1 MAGRKRRASTSSV
14 ESIDNSHIHWRQE
27 ASVVRTVAR
36 EVPSDEWPTFELRD
50 ATVLNKDGQTIEN
63 ALHVGYRGPYIIRG
77 YLIIDDAPQKAHL
90 ITKVRSSTPLEI
102 RECKAFSI
110 GQQDN
115 GSPVIWV
122 SGRGGWY
129 EINPSPTYRPV
140 YRKICEATTFYYDL
154 VDIYNSRP
162 LSKKPKKDLKESV
175 LSKELSTVF
184 HQYAARVGDG
194 VTLPEVYDRCSEH
207 AGFFISQ
214 FDQQD
219 RLVDWESTGFHQWLT
234 TKHKDLAD
242 LMKTPLKLSA
252 PPSIASL
259 SPKPRREFSAAASKS
274 ASVERCQTPV
284 AASRRRLRG
293 SSSLLA
299 RTASPVTVHEASKPP
314 IQREARHSPANSLSQ
329 EARHTTPKSVSQES
343 RKPGRP
349 RLRESML
356 PPKPLAPESPQTKP
370 VQETTQVVDA
380 AQDGSPLDSV
390 VAALAS
396 MHDAMVS
403 SKKGLSTNGVVSKLY
418 YDYSFP
424 NYRDG
429 TPACYKVPV
438 VEVLHYNAASLLR
451 ALDKTKYQ
459 HHEIWSFLQELTTRE
474 FNPVAYKM
482 AEFPVRLV
490 KRKRINRGSKKD
502 LVPAA
507 QAEADVSESS
517 PMPRGKSVKRPGR
530 KPAKSSLRPASATK
544 KRPRSEYES
553 EGEGEAAAIDES
565 HFFEDAVP
573 EAAQYAVD
581 ADSSPTR
588 PPVDAPA
595 EVPEEEAVRLVI
607 RAEKLPS
614 PTPKGPDGA
623 WACDQDGCDYV
634 VRGADETDIHAQIQA
649 HFGDHEQQLE
659 RLSLAMTESRGHMPI
674 KYAYF
679 PPFLICVCLDSPSRA
694 PSRAPSPL
702 PAPSPSPLPEQ
713 QPAPDLSGSAQRSF
727 RALVRSFYR
736 RPQPVSDR
744 IHSLTLPQPLAR
756 QDQAHR
762 RESPASPRLAAQWRR
777 PSPED
782 KEEADSVTLAAD
794 SD

>member
-14 ESIDNSHIHWRQE
+14 ESIDNSQIHWRQE
-27 ASVVRTVAR
+27 ASVVRTVGR

-129 EINPSPTYRPV
+129 EINPSPAYRAV

-162 LSKKPKKDLKESV
+162 LSKKPNKHLKESA
-175 LSKELSTVF
+175 LINELSTVF
-184 HQYAARVGDG
+184 HDYAARVGDG
-194 VTLPEVYDRCSEH
+194 VTLPEVFARCSEH

-219 RLVDWESTGFHQWLT
+219 RLVEWESTGFHQWLT
-234 TKHKDLAD
+234 REHKELAD
-242 LMKTPLKLSA
+242 LMKTPLKLSP

-259 SPKPRREFSAAASKS
+259 SPKPRKEFSAAVSKS
-274 ASVERCQTPV
+274 ASVEQSDTP
-284 AASRRRLRG
+284 AAVSRRRLRG
-293 SSSLLA
+293 SSLLA
-299 RTASPVTVHEASKPP
+299 GTASQATGHEARP
-314 IQREARHSPANSLSQ
+314 LVQ
-329 EARHTTPKSVSQES
+329 EARDAPAKPIPHEP

-349 RLRESML
+349 RLRDSML
-356 PPKPLAPESPQTKP
+356 PPKPSAPELPQTRLA
-370 VQETTQVVDA
+370 QEPPQAVDA
-380 AQDGSPLDSV
+380 AQDDSPLHSV
-390 VAALAS
+390 VAAMESL
-396 MHDAMVS
+396 HDAMAN
-403 SKKGLSTNGVVSKLY
+403 SKRGLSTSGVISKLY

-429 TPACYKVPV
+429 TPACYRVPV
-438 VEVLHYNAASLLR
+438 VEVLHYNAAKLLQT
-451 ALDKTKYQ
+451 LDKTKYQ
-459 HHEIWSFLQELTTRE
+459 DHEIWSYLQELTKSPFE
-474 FNPVAYKM
+474 PVAYKM
-482 AEFPVRLV
+482 AEFPVSLV
-490 KRKRINRGSKKD
+490 HRKRINRGPKKD
-502 LVPAA
+502 VLPAA
-507 QAEADVSESS
+507 AAQSGTDADGDESS
-517 PMPRGKSVKRPGR
+517 PMPRGKSIKRPGR

-553 EGEGEAAAIDES
+553 EGEGEAAGIEES
-565 HFFEDAVP
+565 HYFE
-573 EAAQYAVD
+573 EGAADTAPYAVD
-581 ADSSPTR
+581 ADVSPSR
-588 PPVDAPA
+588 PADGPA

-634 VRGADETDIHAQIQA
+634 VRGADEADIHAQIQA
-649 HFGDHEQQLE
+649 HFSDHEQQLE

-674 KYAYF
+674 NH
-679 PPFLICVCLDSPSRA
+679 LLDKIKRIGERA
-694 PSRAPSPL
+694 P
-702 PAPSPSPLPEQ
+702 
-713 QPAPDLSGSAQRSF
+713 
-727 RALVRSFYR
+727 
-736 RPQPVSDR
+736 
-744 IHSLTLPQPLAR
+744 
-756 QDQAHR
+756 
-762 RESPASPRLAAQWRR
+762 PRLDLQPNGVVPPQRIKRR
-777 PSPED
+777 LI
-782 KEEADSVTLAAD
+782 V
-794 SD
+794 